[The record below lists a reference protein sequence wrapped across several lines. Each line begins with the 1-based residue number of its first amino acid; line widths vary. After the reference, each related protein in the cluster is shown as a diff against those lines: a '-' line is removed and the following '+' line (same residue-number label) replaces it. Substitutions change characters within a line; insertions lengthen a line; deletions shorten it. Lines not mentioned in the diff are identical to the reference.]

1 MEDESIAARFL
12 EEKAVDFDAIGRLVS
27 GLGPELAVS
36 RLKPKLVLIG
46 RPFII
51 ACLMP
56 PDPIGGVGRL
66 QGSELA
72 REVLGE

>member
-1 MEDESIAARFL
+1 MEDESIATRFL
-12 EEKAVDFDAIGRLVS
+12 EAKAVNFEAIGRLVS
-27 GLGPELAVS
+27 DLGPELATS

-56 PDPIGGVGRL
+56 PDPIGGINRL